1 MSRCINLPK
10 EVLSTIS
17 GNCKVTKSGYATVI
31 LRDITGKFFKY
42 TFEARCAPEANI
54 PNEGI
59 LSCPEILNSCHECE
73 LCMSS
78 NSGTL
83 KLPDEDGRIRTVK
96 LDSTSRSKIPRLR
109 IYELEEKGIHLI
121 QKQSKVIHDS
131 LGHLSGTMISHAFEK
146 GWITG
151 NVPQNLKHDI
161 TELSQDCYP
170 CKLGNGRNKNHG
182 KRKSKRTKIPLE
194 LLHMDVTF
202 GPPRNSLKTEVVNHS
217 ACLVV
222 TDEATRF
229 QFVYAVESSRS
240 KTVERRSLADALG
253 ELKRD
258 IALIDGRRRSVG
270 MTEPIRVRGIHSD
283 GGSDIKSVFK
293 EILR

>member
-1 MSRCINLPK
+1 MH
-10 EVLSTIS
+10 
-17 GNCKVTKSGYATVI
+17 
-31 LRDITGKFFKY
+31 
-42 TFEARCAPEANI
+42 PEANI

-83 KLPDEDGRIRTVK
+83 KLPDEDGRIRKVK

-121 QKQSKVIHDS
+121 QKESKVIHDA

-146 GWITG
+146 GWITEMF
-151 NVPQNLKHDI
+151 HRI
-161 TELSQDCYP
+161 LSMILLSCHRIVT
-170 CKLGNGRNKNHG
+170 LAVRNGRNKNHG
-182 KRKSKRTKIPLE
+182 KRKFKRTQVPAE

-202 GPPRNSLKTEVVNHS
+202 GPSRNSLKTEVVNHS

-229 QFVYAVESSRS
+229 QFIYAVESSRS
-240 KTVERRSLADALG
+240 KTVEEGHSRTP
-253 ELKRD
+253 
-258 IALIDGRRRSVG
+258 SVN
-270 MTEPIRVRGIHSD
+270 
-283 GGSDIKSVFK
+283 
-293 EILR
+293 